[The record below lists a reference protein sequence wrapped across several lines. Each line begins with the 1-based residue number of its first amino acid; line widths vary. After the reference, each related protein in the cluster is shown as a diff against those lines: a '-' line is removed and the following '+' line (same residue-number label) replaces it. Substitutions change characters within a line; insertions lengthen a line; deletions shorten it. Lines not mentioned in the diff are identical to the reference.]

1 MRLSLWNSATD
12 EQSLKMS
19 LKYPALPFQQRLRTS
34 AAQAWEAPESHWWN
48 NTRRVSLRAP
58 RQKQTLHGSITAWV
72 GSWHG
77 HKTRLRGTAYI
88 CNKYKIATV
97 TSQSGWALERK
108 KILLSIQK
116 RWKDLSWQHSP
127 PPKPKWTA
135 RPCSYEPDKSANFH
149 RLVIIWKIAC
159 NYQVITDF

>member
-34 AAQAWEAPESHWWN
+34 AAQAWEAPESRWWN

-58 RQKQTLHGSITAWV
+58 RQKQTLHGSVTAWV

-97 TSQSGWALERK
+97 TSQSGCVLERK
-108 KILLSIQK
+108 KSSSLYKKDEKIWVDNILHLLNPNERLDRAVTSRTSPQTFTAWLLSEK
-116 RWKDLSWQHSP
+116 
-127 PPKPKWTA
+127 
-135 RPCSYEPDKSANFH
+135 
-149 RLVIIWKIAC
+149 
-159 NYQVITDF
+159 